1 MNIKCPNCGRTYD
14 ALADCKMY
22 DPKRR
27 PLHEGLQATVLCAC
41 GRQLEV
47 TVKRR
52 RISKLLPLPFIRD
65 TWEYHLDIK
74 ER

>member
-1 MNIKCPNCGRTYD
+1 MDIKCLRCGRSYD
-14 ALADCKMY
+14 AQSDCQLY

-41 GRQLEV
+41 GQLLEV
-47 TVKRR
+47 TVKRGRIR
-52 RISKLLPLPFIRD
+52 RLLPLSFGRR
-65 TWEYHLDIK
+65 TWEFYLDIK

>member
-1 MNIKCPNCGRTYD
+1 MNIQCPSCGRSYD
-14 ALADCKMY
+14 ALTDCQMY

-27 PLHEGLQATVLCAC
+27 PLHEGQQATVLCAC

-47 TVKRR
+47 TVRR
-52 RISKLLPLPFIRD
+52 GRIRRLLPLPFMGN
-65 TWEYHLDIK
+65 TWEFHLDIK

>member
-1 MNIKCPNCGRTYD
+1 MNIKCPSCGRTYD
-14 ALADCKMY
+14 ALEDCHMY

-47 TVKRR
+47 TVTRR
-52 RISKLLPLPFIRD
+52 QLRRLLPLPFMGK
-65 TWEYHLDIK
+65 TWEFHLDIE